1 MASLSLRRD
10 DAGEA
15 TPSRCLGDTFPYT
28 RSERLVLYKGHGL
41 DSSTG
46 GRAVDWHT
54 YLHRPPPPSP
64 SLHRRASATIFGR
77 PASLIARLLH
87 MEALLPSSSG
97 ISPKI
102 STILQSHVY
111 PRFGRVLRA
120 LARVKSA
127 LLDALGKTK
136 YWGTR
141 RRRRRKQLQQHR
153 AKKRS
158 SSSRHGGGGGF
169 AKRPP
174 PHLSWSGG
182 GGLTSPVRS
191 AAEMALDVDYH
202 VYPSYESVWNA
213 VVVPAAAPG
222 EYCGYL
228 RWLEEEMPNEVL
240 VVEEGDDDD
249 EGEDDQ
255 NDSAGGN
262 EIDRLAEQFIARC
275 RANFLLEKQESY
287 DRCQEMIARSL

>member
-1 MASLSLRRD
+1 
-10 DAGEA
+10 
-15 TPSRCLGDTFPYT
+15 
-28 RSERLVLYKGHGL
+28 
-41 DSSTG
+41 
-46 GRAVDWHT
+46 
-54 YLHRPPPPSP
+54 
-64 SLHRRASATIFGR
+64 
-77 PASLIARLLH
+77 
-87 MEALLPSSSG
+87 MEALLPSSGG

-136 YWGTR
+136 WGAR
-141 RRRRRKQLQQHR
+141 RRRRRKQKHAAIGCGR
-153 AKKRS
+153 SKKRS
-158 SSSRHGGGGGF
+158 SGRQQHTATNSGGGGG
-169 AKRPP
+169 
-174 PHLSWSGG
+174 L
-182 GGLTSPVRS
+182 SPVRT
-191 AAEMALDVDYH
+191 AAEEALDVDCH

-213 VVVPAAAPG
+213 IVVPAAAAPPG

-228 RWLEEEMPNEVL
+228 RWLEEEMPDEVV
-240 VVEEGDDDD
+240 VVEEGDDD
-249 EGEDDQ
+249 EGEEDDS
-255 NDSAGGN
+255 DIDGPAAAGGN